1 MEPLLYSCT
10 NHQINRKSSEEEGL
24 SLANSVGFC
33 DSVKTKE
40 KVEEEHSAGQLIGG
54 RCVGHS
60 LGVSG
65 GRVDFGY
72 LLSLAP

>member
-1 MEPLLYSCT
+1 M
-10 NHQINRKSSEEEGL
+10 
-24 SLANSVGFC
+24 ANSVGFC

-40 KVEEEHSAGQLIGG
+40 KVEEEHSAGQLMGG
-54 RCVGHS
+54 RCFGHS